1 MSQRGKLRVYLGAAP
16 GVGKTYKML
25 EEGHRRAERAT
36 DVVIAY
42 VETHGREQT
51 AKMADGLEVVP
62 RTSREYRGVEFP
74 EMDLDAV
81 LARHPQIAL
90 VDELPHS
97 NVPGGRHE
105 KRWQDIQELLDAGI
119 EVITTVN
126 IQHLES
132 LNDVVQRITGVPQ
145 RETVPDE
152 VVRSADQ
159 IELVDMSPD
168 SLRRRLAHG
177 NVYAAEKIDAA
188 LGNYFRVGNL
198 TALREL
204 ALLWVADRVDEVLQ
218 RYREEHG
225 IGRVWE
231 ARERVVVALPGD
243 ASGEALVR
251 RAARIAARASGG
263 ELIAVHIARSD
274 GLSGDT
280 SPTALA
286 AQRHLVESLG
296 GSCHTIIGD
305 DVPRALIEFAQAK
318 NATQLVLGT
327 SRRSRVN
334 RFLTGRGIGET
345 TTMLSGDIDVHMVT
359 HDAPSRR
366 RARYL
371 PPNPLRQANWG
382 SGGRWR
388 GIAAGLLSP
397 PVLTALLTAF
407 GHSLGLN
414 LTSDVLL
421 YLTLTVAI
429 SRLGGIV
436 SAFVAALWSSLLL
449 NYFFIPPVHSITIA
463 QANNAIALVV
473 FIIVGI
479 TVASVVDL
487 AIKQTRSAANASAEA
502 ETLNAFAV
510 AVLRGD
516 EAISALLER
525 FRETFTMESVG
536 LLQRS
541 DPDGPRLPDELDDPN
556 RWTLVAA
563 TGTDPALSPGSAD
576 TVIDAGPGAVLALR
590 GRTLPA
596 ADQRVLA
603 AFAAQATAA
612 MERRRLAREA
622 GHAQTLAAADKMRTA
637 LLAAV
642 SHDLRTPLAAAKAS
656 ISTLR
661 DPELEIP
668 ADDRT
673 ELLEAAEE
681 SLDKLTR
688 LVENLL
694 DMSRLQSGALKP
706 RLELAAIEDIIPR
719 AIDDVPD
726 ASGRVRFEPP
736 DPGLPDALIDAPLFE
751 RIVANLVGNA
761 VTHTDSTVSI
771 TVSALGSQIEVHVID
786 RGPGIP
792 EENWDQVFR
801 PFQRLGDRDN
811 TNGVGLG
818 LALSRGLA
826 EAMGGTLVPEDT
838 PGGGVTMVL
847 SLPAAAPA
855 SAHPRCDGRDE
866 DQGSRPGPAQSDAAA
881 RTQAD
886 TR

>member
-1 MSQRGKLRVYLGAAP
+1 MRQRAKLRVYLGAAP

-25 EEGHRRAERAT
+25 EEAHRRAERGA
-36 DVVIAY
+36 DVVIGF
-42 VETHGREQT
+42 VETHGRALT
-51 AKMADGLEVVP
+51 AKLAEGLETVP
-62 RTSREYRGVEFP
+62 RITREYRGVMFE

-81 LARHPQIAL
+81 LARRPQVAL
-90 VDELPHS
+90 VDELAHT
-97 NVPGGRHE
+97 NVPGGRHA
-105 KRWQDIQELLDAGI
+105 KRWQDVQDLLDAGI

-126 IQHLES
+126 VQHLES

-152 VVRSADQ
+152 VVRAADQ
-159 IELVDMSPD
+159 IELVDMSPE

-225 IGRVWE
+225 IGTVWE
-231 ARERVVVALPGD
+231 ARERVVVALPGGNE
-243 ASGEALVR
+243 GEALIR
-251 RAARIAARASGG
+251 RAARIAARSSGG
-263 ELIAVHIARSD
+263 ELLAVHIARSD
-274 GLSGDT
+274 GLAAGT
-280 SPTALA
+280 SPSALA
-286 AQRHLVESLG
+286 TQRHLVETLG
-296 GSCHTIIGD
+296 GTYHSIIGD

-327 SRRSRVN
+327 SRRNRVN

-359 HDAPSRR
+359 HREMAPRR
-366 RARYL
+366 RFPWL
-371 PPNPLRQANWG
+371 PPNPLRQASWG
-382 SGGRWR
+382 TGGSWR
-388 GIAAGLLSP
+388 AITVGIIAP
-397 PVLTALLTAF
+397 PILTAVLTAIDHPF
-407 GHSLGLN
+407 RLN
-414 LTSDVLL
+414 VASDILL

-429 SRLGGIV
+429 SRLGGMV

-449 NYFFIPPVHSITIA
+449 NYYFIPPVHSITIA
-463 QANNAIALVV
+463 EANNAIALVV
-473 FIIVGI
+473 FVIVGL

-487 AIKQTRSAANASAEA
+487 AIRQTRSAAHASAEA

-525 FRETFTMESVG
+525 FRETYSMENVG
-536 LLQRS
+536 LLQRN
-541 DPDGPRLPDELDDPN
+541 DTEGPRLPDEIDDPR

-563 TGTDPALSPGSAD
+563 SGTDPAMCPGRAD
-576 TVIDAGPGAVLALR
+576 TVIEAGPNAVLALR

-596 ADQRVLA
+596 AEQRVLA

-612 MERRRLAREA
+612 LERRRLAREA
-622 GHAQTLAAADKMRTA
+622 ATAQSLAAADKMRTA
-637 LLAAV
+637 LLTAV

-661 DPELEIP
+661 DPELVL
-668 ADDRT
+668 ADADRA

-681 SLDKLTR
+681 SLDRLTR

-694 DMSRLQSGALKP
+694 DMSRLQAGAVTP
-706 RLELAAIEDIIPR
+706 RLEAIAIEDVIPR
-719 AIDDVPD
+719 AVDDVP
-726 ASGRVRFEPP
+726 AAAGRVLLAPTEPGIP
-736 DPGLPDALIDAPLFE
+736 AALVDAPLAE
-751 RIVANLVGNA
+751 RIIANLVANA
-761 VTHTDSTVSI
+761 VTHTDSFVTV
-771 TVSALGSQIEVHVID
+771 TVSALGNQVEVRVID
-786 RGPGIP
+786 RGRGIP
-792 EENWDQVFR
+792 EEDWDLVFR

-811 TNGVGLG
+811 TSGVGLG

-826 EAMGGTLVPEDT
+826 EAMGGTLIPEDT
-838 PGGGVTMVL
+838 PGGGITMVL
-847 SLPAAAPA
+847 SLPAA
-855 SAHPRCDGRDE
+855 
-866 DQGSRPGPAQSDAAA
+866 PGAGTGTA
-881 RTQAD
+881 TQAQEVI
-886 TR
+886 R

>member
-1 MSQRGKLRVYLGAAP
+1 
-16 GVGKTYKML
+16 ML
-25 EEGHRRAERAT
+25 EEAQRRVERGA
-36 DVVIAY
+36 DVVIAF

-51 AKMADGLEVVP
+51 ARMAEGLETVP
-62 RTSREYRGVEFP
+62 RTHREYRGIDFE

-81 LARHPQIAL
+81 LARRPQVAL
-90 VDELPHS
+90 VDELAHTD
-97 NVPGGRHE
+97 VPGGRHE
-105 KRWQDIQELLDAGI
+105 KRWQDIQDLLDAGI

-126 IQHLES
+126 VQHLES

-152 VVRSADQ
+152 VVRAADQ
-159 IELVDMSPD
+159 IELIDMSPE

-177 NVYAAEKIDAA
+177 NVYAAEKVDAA
-188 LGNYFRVGNL
+188 LSNYFRVGNL
-198 TALREL
+198 IALREL
-204 ALLWVADRVDEVLQ
+204 ALLWLADRVDEGLQ

-231 ARERVVVALPGD
+231 ARERVVIALPGD
-243 ASGEALVR
+243 ASGEALIR
-251 RAARIAARASGG
+251 RAARIAARSSGG
-263 ELIAVHIARSD
+263 ELLAVHIARSD
-274 GLSGDT
+274 GLSADT

-286 AQRHLVESLG
+286 AQRHLVETLG
-296 GSCHTIIGD
+296 GTYHSIIGD
-305 DVPRALIEFAQAK
+305 DVSRALIEFAQAK

-327 SRRSRVN
+327 SRRSRFN

-359 HDAPSRR
+359 HNEHTTPRR
-366 RARYL
+366 RGWL
-371 PPNPLRQANWG
+371 PPNPLRQAAWG
-382 SGGRWR
+382 SGGGWR
-388 GIAAGLLSP
+388 GIVAGILAPPILAAI
-397 PVLTALLTAF
+397 LTATS
-407 GHSLGLN
+407 HSLRLN
-414 LTSDVLL
+414 VASDILL
-421 YLTLTVAI
+421 FLTLTVAVA
-429 SRLGGIV
+429 RLGGMV
-436 SAFVAALWSSLLL
+436 SALVAALWSSLLL

-463 QANNAIALVV
+463 EANNAIALVV
-473 FIIVGI
+473 FVIVGL

-487 AIKQTRSAANASAEA
+487 AIKQTRSAAHASAEA

-525 FRETFTMESVG
+525 FRETFSMESVG
-536 LLQRS
+536 LLQRI
-541 DPDGPRLPDELDDPN
+541 DTGGPRLPDEIDDPR
-556 RWTLVAA
+556 RWTLVAS
-563 TGTDPALSPGSAD
+563 TGADPALCPGAAD

-622 GHAQTLAAADKMRTA
+622 ASAQALAAADKMRTA

-661 DPELEIP
+661 DPELELP
-668 ADDRT
+668 AADRG

-681 SLDKLTR
+681 SLDRLTR

-694 DMSRLQSGALKP
+694 DMSRLQAGALKP
-706 RLELAAIEDIIPR
+706 RLEPAAIEDIIPR
-719 AIDDVPD
+719 AIDDVP
-726 ASGRVRFEPP
+726 AAAGRVRLEPP
-736 DPGLPDALIDAPLFE
+736 EPNLPDALVDAPLVE
-751 RIVANLVGNA
+751 RVVANLIGNA
-761 VTHTDSTVSI
+761 VKHTDSPVSV
-771 TVSALGSQIEVHVID
+771 TVSALGRQVEVRVID

-792 EENWDQVFR
+792 EEDWDLVFR

-811 TNGVGLG
+811 TSGVGLG
-818 LALSRGLA
+818 LALSRGLT
-826 EAMGGTLVPEDT
+826 EAMGGTLIPEDT

-847 SLPAAAPA
+847 SMPAA
-855 SAHPRCDGRDE
+855 SGT
-866 DQGSRPGPAQSDAAA
+866 GSRTGTGTDASSDPGTGTAVEEIA
-881 RTQAD
+881 R
-886 TR
+886 

>member
-16 GVGKTYKML
+16 GVGKTFKML
-25 EEGHRRAERAT
+25 EEGQRRAERGA
-36 DVVIAY
+36 DVVIAF

-51 AKMADGLEVVP
+51 ARMADGLETLP
-62 RTSREYRGVEFP
+62 RTTREYRGIVFE

-81 LARHPQIAL
+81 LDRRPQIAL
-90 VDELPHS
+90 VDELPHT

-159 IELVDMSPD
+159 IELVDMSPE

-231 ARERVVVALPGD
+231 ARERVVIALPGD
-243 ASGEALVR
+243 ASGEALIR
-251 RAARIAARASGG
+251 RAARIAARSAGG

-274 GLSGDT
+274 GLTGDT
-280 SPTALA
+280 SPTELV
-286 AQRHLVESLG
+286 AQRHLVETLG
-296 GSCHTIIGD
+296 GSYHTIVGD
-305 DVPRALIEFAQAK
+305 NVPRALIEFAQAK

-334 RFLTGRGIGET
+334 RFVTGRGIGET
-345 TTMLSGDIDVHMVT
+345 TTILSGDIDVHMVT
-359 HDAPSRR
+359 HDAPGHRR
-366 RARYL
+366 RWV
-371 PPNPLRQANWG
+371 PPNPLRQAAWG

-388 GIAAGLLSP
+388 GIAAGLITP
-397 PVLTALLTAF
+397 PLLTAVLTTTS
-407 GHSLGLN
+407 HPLGLN

-421 YLTLTVAI
+421 FLTLTVAI

-436 SAFVAALWSSLLL
+436 SALVAALWSSLLL
-449 NYFFIPPVHSITIA
+449 NYYFIPPVHSITIA

-473 FIIVGI
+473 FVVVGI

-516 EAISALLER
+516 SAISALLER
-525 FRETFTMESVG
+525 FRETFSMESVS
-536 LLQRS
+536 LLQRV
-541 DPDGPRLPDELDDPN
+541 DREGPRLPDEIDDPS

-563 TGTDPALSPGSAD
+563 TGTNPALSPGSAD
-576 TVIDAGPGAVLALR
+576 TVIDAGPGAELALR

-622 GHAQTLAAADKMRTA
+622 ASAQSLAAADKMRTA

-661 DPELEIP
+661 DPELEVP
-668 ADDRT
+668 AEDRT

-706 RLELAAIEDIIPR
+706 RLEPAAVEDIIPR
-719 AIDDVPD
+719 AIDDVPE
-726 ASGRVRFEPP
+726 ALGRVRFEPP
-736 DPGLPDALIDAPLFE
+736 EPEIPDALVDAPLVE
-751 RIVANLVGNA
+751 RVVANLVDNA
-761 VTHTDSTVSI
+761 VMHTDSPVTV
-771 TVSALGSQIEVHVID
+771 TVSALADQVEVRVID

-792 EENWDQVFR
+792 EENWDTVFR
-801 PFQRLGDRDN
+801 PFQRFGDRDN
-811 TNGVGLG
+811 TSGVGLG

-826 EAMGGTLVPEDT
+826 EAMGGTLVPEET
-838 PGGGVTMVL
+838 PGGGITMVL
-847 SLPAAAPA
+847 ALPAAAP
-855 SAHPRCDGRDE
+855 GRPE
-866 DQGSRPGPAQSDAAA
+866 QEPGRLQGSALPGMEAFRREAA
-881 RTQAD
+881 R
-886 TR
+886 